1 MGMLSLHCFPAPLS
15 PRAEGWQTLLPK
27 DNKSKQTTKTAKKNL
42 FHIMKLTMLIKWD
55 SSALEYAST
64 TQKQDFYPPSDL

>member
-27 DNKSKQTTKTAKKNL
+27 DNKSKQTTKTAKKKSISYNEA
-42 FHIMKLTMLIKWD
+42 HN
-55 SSALEYAST
+55 AY
-64 TQKQDFYPPSDL
+64 